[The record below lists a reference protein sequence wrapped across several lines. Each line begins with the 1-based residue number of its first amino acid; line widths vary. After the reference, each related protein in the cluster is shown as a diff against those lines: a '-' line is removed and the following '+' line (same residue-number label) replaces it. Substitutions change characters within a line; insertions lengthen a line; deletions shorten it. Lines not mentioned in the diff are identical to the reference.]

1 MSAME
6 NVVKAAKFAAAT
18 ARSGA
23 KKTAR
28 IAKSSSKAGKA
39 AYDLARSSVM
49 PGFEEGVLPSLGKGI
64 KAGASE
70 AARKFGGLGSSGK
83 ADVAGV
89 TGIPLLAALSLMSGG
104 DEGDMAE
111 MADASGIPMGG
122 GDEDPVQSMRAAMIP
137 KVKRRIM
144 NEIESG
150 KRPEKVLERIQNNV
164 YSQLADANS
173 QIAQETEG
181 QYKADDLYKFSS
193 ALEQVLASQDTPTKK
208 LAQLYALSGD

>member
-1 MSAME
+1 MGAME
-6 NVVKAAKFAAAT
+6 EIVKVAKAAG
-18 ARSGA
+18 RGA
-23 KKTAR
+23 KRGAKNISR
-28 IAKSSSKAGKA
+28 ITKGSTKVGKDLYEAIRVPGGGSDNLGKA
-39 AYDLARSSVM
+39 IGAAVGGGANQAVRMV
-49 PGFEEGVLPSLGKGI
+49 GKTGI
-64 KAGASE
+64 KGAAE
-70 AARKFGGLGSSGK
+70 MGA
-83 ADVAGV
+83 VA
-89 TGIPLLAALSLMSGG
+89 GIPLLAALSLMSGG
-104 DEGDMAE
+104 DEGDMAD
-111 MADASGIPMGG
+111 MAEASGIPMGG

>member
-1 MSAME
+1 
-6 NVVKAAKFAAAT
+6 
-18 ARSGA
+18 
-23 KKTAR
+23 
-28 IAKSSSKAGKA
+28 
-39 AYDLARSSVM
+39 
-49 PGFEEGVLPSLGKGI
+49 
-64 KAGASE
+64 
-70 AARKFGGLGSSGK
+70 
-83 ADVAGV
+83 
-89 TGIPLLAALSLMSGG
+89 
-104 DEGDMAE
+104 
-111 MADASGIPMGG
+111 
-122 GDEDPVQSMRAAMIP
+122 
-137 KVKRRIM
+137 M